1 MSCIPVSRDSD
12 GSTAW
17 SSNHTLRDPAI
28 DRELQDLSIAA
39 SLQDWSHSRTKRVI
53 DVVISSLVLLIFGLS
68 ALLIALMIRLTSK
81 GPAIY
86 VQKRV
91 GRNGKLFTMY
101 KFRTMR
107 IDCTG
112 PTLTRDDDNR
122 ITLIGRWLRRFKLD
136 ELPQFYNVLCGDMS
150 LIGPRPKLPQYAEI
164 LDRPY
169 RPGITG
175 AATLAFRREEELLR
189 RIPTS
194 ELETFYGARI
204 KPLKTLIDTRYMRYG
219 TFSSDM
225 RLVLATFV
233 TCIGPCNL
241 SKRVVSA
248 LCLNIPTHIIEQVA
262 IKPDRNPGTLIST
275 SVDPTQEVAQ
285 T

>member
-1 MSCIPVSRDSD
+1 
-12 GSTAW
+12 
-17 SSNHTLRDPAI
+17 
-28 DRELQDLSIAA
+28 
-39 SLQDWSHSRTKRVI
+39 
-53 DVVISSLVLLIFGLS
+53 
-68 ALLIALMIRLTSK
+68 
-81 GPAIY
+81 
-86 VQKRV
+86 
-91 GRNGKLFTMY
+91 MY

-204 KPLKTLIDTRYMRYG
+204 KPLKTLIDTRYMR
-219 TFSSDM
+219 
-225 RLVLATFV
+225 
-233 TCIGPCNL
+233 
-241 SKRVVSA
+241 
-248 LCLNIPTHIIEQVA
+248 
-262 IKPDRNPGTLIST
+262 
-275 SVDPTQEVAQ
+275 
-285 T
+285 